1 MILAISHDG
10 TKIRP
15 KMEFMF
21 VAVGSGD
28 VNVFDWQLARSR
40 HAKWMVGYILL
51 TNYETPGTSAL
62 M

>member
-1 MILAISHDG
+1 
-10 TKIRP
+10 
-15 KMEFMF
+15 MEFMF
-21 VAVGSGD
+21 VAGGSGD